1 MKNTGREWMI
11 AIILLCCIVASNGI
25 VYASGQLV
33 ENCEIDSSNAL
44 LSVTET
50 GKAIQTASEKSI
62 QGDTVAYSGSESAFS
77 VFYHPVLLAVTLL
90 GVVIMFVIGYYLI
103 RKWRVKGNK

>member
-1 MKNTGREWMI
+1 MSTTDKRWMI
-11 AIILLCCIVASNGI
+11 GLILLCCIVASNGI
-25 VYASGQLV
+25 VYASDHLV
-33 ENCEIDSSNAL
+33 EDREIELSHAL

-77 VFYHPVLLAVTLL
+77 VFYHPVLLAGTLL
-90 GVVIMFVIGYYLI
+90 GVAILFVIGYYLI